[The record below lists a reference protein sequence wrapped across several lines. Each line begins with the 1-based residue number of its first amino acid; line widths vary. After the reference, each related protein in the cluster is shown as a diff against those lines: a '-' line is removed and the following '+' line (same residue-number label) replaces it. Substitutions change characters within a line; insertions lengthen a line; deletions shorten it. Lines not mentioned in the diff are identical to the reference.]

1 MHTETSQS
9 GGQSSWGGGPSCRG
23 CDSGRQAGWGCIWH
37 IAHHSRGAW
46 AEIYQVVFC
55 SLTEDLDEGEMMKQ
69 FQVKNQRIYDFSYMR
84 SKIIFWGGR
93 LLKAGLFST

>member
-69 FQVKNQRIYDFSYMR
+69 FQVKIKGFMIFRI
-84 SKIIFWGGR
+84 GGA
-93 LLKAGLFST
+93 K